1 MGSIAR
7 FPVIMSASP
16 DLLWAL
22 TRKTNAYLVKRNG
35 LQLSSEPNNVA
46 NKHSFKFSG
55 LANFE
60 AVGVEETD
68 GKRGITLSKGIK
80 KNTQRAV
87 VSQDYKK
94 GMRHVAKSIKAQT
107 EGKFYRKD
115 LTKPALA
122 RWYKLWKAQNR
133 SVEDEE

>member
-1 MGSIAR
+1 
-7 FPVIMSASP
+7 MSASP

-68 GKRGITLSKGIK
+68 GKRGEPPPLGS
-80 KNTQRAV
+80 RP
-87 VSQDYKK
+87 
-94 GMRHVAKSIKAQT
+94 SIR
-107 EGKFYRKD
+107 F
-115 LTKPALA
+115 LLI
-122 RWYKLWKAQNR
+122 
-133 SVEDEE
+133 